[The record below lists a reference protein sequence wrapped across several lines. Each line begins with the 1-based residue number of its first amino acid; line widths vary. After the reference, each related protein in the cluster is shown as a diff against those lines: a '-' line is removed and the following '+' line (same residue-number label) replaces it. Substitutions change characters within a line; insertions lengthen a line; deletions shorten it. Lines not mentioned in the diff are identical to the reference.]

1 MRMLPFDRYGSVSNT
16 MAILV
21 HKSSLHLSINTVPDT
36 VFLLNQ
42 VITFHMR
49 YWVGLKQTIMHL
61 EGWYK
66 EQYIP
71 NSTTVL

>member
-1 MRMLPFDRYGSVSNT
+1 MRMLPYDRYGSVSHT

-42 VITFHMR
+42 VITFLYVR
-49 YWVGLKQTIMHL
+49 DIGSDLSKRLCI
-61 EGWYK
+61 
-66 EQYIP
+66 
-71 NSTTVL
+71 

>member
-1 MRMLPFDRYGSVSNT
+1 MRMLPYDRYGSVSHT

-42 VITFHMR
+42 VITFSYEILGR
-49 YWVGLKQTIMHL
+49 T
-61 EGWYK
+61 
-66 EQYIP
+66 
-71 NSTTVL
+71 